1 MKRYYGTRQV
11 VTCIDLMKYLYIIN
25 YLKYKF
31 LKKQLNQRIWISK
44 IRIELQYYKIQIY
57 MKFILCKDEVNASV
71 SYYLQIN
78 SMTTRNS

>member
-1 MKRYYGTRQV
+1 
-11 VTCIDLMKYLYIIN
+11 MKYLYIIN

-31 LKKQLNQRIWISK
+31 LKEQLNQKIWISK
-44 IRIELQYYKIQIY
+44 IRIELQYYKIQRY
-57 MKFILCKDEVNASV
+57 MKFILCEYNVNASV